1 MSLREQDTVYLPKSA
16 IPSRWYNIQ
25 AELPATPAPPLHPG
39 TREPIGPADMQAIFP
54 DVLIEQEMT
63 STRWVTIPEEVMEA
77 YAIWRPTPLVRA
89 RRLEAA
95 LGVNTQIWFKYE
107 GVSPAGS
114 HKPNT
119 AIPQAWYNRQAGVKR
134 LTTETGAGQWGSSLS
149 FACQRYG
156 LDCTIYMVRASHD
169 SKPYRRTM
177 MRMWGGE
184 VFASP
189 SERTAAG
196 RAVRASHGADM
207 PGSLGI
213 AISEA
218 VEDAAG
224 RADTKYALGSVLNHV
239 LLHQTV
245 IGQETQAQLALAGV
259 TPDVLVGCVGG
270 GSNFGGFVFPFIGAA
285 LRGEQPHT
293 RIVAVEPTACPTITQ
308 GKLDYDYGDIAGL
321 TPMLRMHTLGHDFV
335 PPSIHAGGLR
345 YHGMAPLVSA
355 TVEHG
360 WVEGAAV
367 DQNDVFAACR
377 LFLIA
382 EGILPAPEAGHALL
396 GAINEARRLHR
407 EKPGG
412 TVVFNLCGHG
422 FLDLPAYEAFIDG
435 RLKQEV

>member
-1 MSLREQDTVYLPKSA
+1 MIREQDTVHLPKQA
-16 IPSRWYNIQ
+16 IPRRWYNLH
-25 AELPATPAPPLHPG
+25 ADLPAPMQPPLHPG
-39 TREPIGPADMQAIFP
+39 TRQPLGPGDMAPIFP
-54 DVLIEQEMT
+54 EALIEQEM
-63 STRWVTIPEEVMEA
+63 SLERWISIPEEVMDA

-89 RRLEAA
+89 RRLEQA
-95 LGVNTQIWFKYE
+95 LALNVQIWYKYE

-119 AIPQAWYNRQAGVKR
+119 AIPQAWYNRQAGVRR

-156 LDCTIYMVRASHD
+156 LECTIYMVRASHD

-177 MRMWGGE
+177 MRLWGGE

-189 SERTAAG
+189 SERTQSG
-196 RAVRASHGADM
+196 RAVRARHGADM

-218 VEDAAG
+218 VEDAVQ
-224 RADTKYALGSVLNHV
+224 RDDTKYALGSVLNHV

-245 IGQETQAQLALAGV
+245 IGQETRTQLELAGV
-259 TPDVLVGCVGG
+259 EPDVLVGCVGG
-270 GSNFGGFVFPFIGAA
+270 GSNFGGFAFPFIGAA
-285 LRGEQPHT
+285 LRGESPAC
-293 RIVAVEPTACPTITQ
+293 RIVAVEPTACPTITK

-321 TPMLRMHTLGHDFV
+321 TPMLRMHTLGHEFV
-335 PPSIHAGGLR
+335 PPSIHSGGLR

-355 TVEHG
+355 AVEHG

-367 DQNDVFAACR
+367 DQTDVFAACQ
-377 LFLIA
+377 LFLST

-396 GAINEARRLHR
+396 GAINEAKCLHQV
-407 EKPGG
+407 KPGG
-412 TVVFNLCGHG
+412 SVVFNLCGHG
-422 FLDLPAYEAFIDG
+422 FLDLPAYEAFIEG
-435 RLKQEV
+435 RLRNEV